1 VFKNILVGIDAS
13 EHARNT
19 QAYAFYLARRFD
31 ATVTGLHV
39 VDIVSI
45 EGPFLHD
52 ISGSFGLEP
61 YLDLSFKMRE
71 ALTARGN
78 ALLETFANDARGE
91 NLRVETIL
99 DLGIVAN
106 VICERARSADL
117 LSIGHRGI
125 NERFS
130 TGLLGSTAESV
141 TRKCARPVLI
151 SPMAFR
157 EPRRAVLAYDASE
170 RASNAMRHAAEFCGE
185 LKIPLTV
192 VTVARDAKIGE
203 RSLKEARGY
212 FRAHSGQVDYELLS
226 GHVHEALVAYLKD
239 SDADLLFIGAYGHS
253 RIIEMVLGST
263 TEYVLRNVS
272 CPVFLSR

>member
-1 VFKNILVGIDAS
+1 MFKNILVGIDAS
-13 EHARNT
+13 EHSRNAQT
-19 QAYAFYLARRFD
+19 YACYLARRFD
-31 ATVTGLHV
+31 ATLTGLHV

-78 ALLETFANDARGE
+78 ALLESFENAAKAE
-91 NLRVETIL
+91 NLRVETVL
-99 DLGIVAN
+99 DLGVVAN
-106 VICERARSADL
+106 VICDHARQADL
-117 LSIGHRGI
+117 LIIGHRGM

-141 TRKCARPVLI
+141 ARKCSQPLFITPAG
-151 SPMAFR
+151 FR
-157 EPRRAVLAYDASE
+157 EIRSAVLAYDGSE
-170 RASNAMRHAAEFCGE
+170 RASKAMRHAAEFCGE

-192 VTVARDAKIGE
+192 ITVARDAKLGE
-203 RSLKEARGY
+203 RSLEEARGY
-212 FRAHSGQVDYELLS
+212 FRSHPGQVSFELLS
-226 GHVHEALVAYLKD
+226 GHTHEAIVAFLNR
-239 SDADLLFIGAYGHS
+239 SATDLLFIGAYGHS

-263 TEYVLRNVS
+263 TEYVLRNAA

>member
-13 EHARNT
+13 EHSRNT

-78 ALLETFANDARGE
+78 ALLEAFVNDAKAE

-117 LSIGHRGI
+117 LAIGHHGI

-130 TGLLGSTAESV
+130 AGLLGSTAESV

-151 SPMAFR
+151 SRMAFR

-203 RSLKEARGY
+203 RSLNEARDY
-212 FRAHSGQVDYELLS
+212 FRAHSGQVDYQLLS
-226 GHVHEALVAYLKD
+226 GHVHETLVSYLKD
-239 SDADLLFIGAYGHS
+239 ISADLVFIGAYGHS

-272 CPVFLSR
+272 GPVFLSR

>member
-1 VFKNILVGIDAS
+1 MFKNILIGIDAS
-13 EHARNT
+13 EHSRNT
-19 QAYAFYLARRFD
+19 QAYAFYLARRLG

-45 EGPFLHD
+45 EGPFIHD

-78 ALLETFANDARGE
+78 ALLAAFAADAQRE
-91 NLRVETIL
+91 NLPVETVL
-99 DLGIVAN
+99 DLGVVAN

-117 LSIGHRGI
+117 LAIGHRGI

-141 TRKCARPVLI
+141 TRKCARPLLI

-157 EPRRAVLAYDASE
+157 EINRAVLAYDGSE
-170 RASNAMRHAAEFCGE
+170 RASNAMRHAAELCGE
-185 LKIPLTV
+185 LKVPLTV
-192 VTVARDAKIGE
+192 VTVARDSKIGE
-203 RSLKEARGY
+203 RSLEEARNY
-212 FRAHSGQVDYELLS
+212 FRSYSGQISYELLS
-226 GHVHEALVAYLKD
+226 GHVHETIVDYLKQ
-239 SDADLLFIGAYGHS
+239 SAADLLFIGAYGHS

-263 TEYVLRNVS
+263 TEYVLRNAP
-272 CPVFLSR
+272 CAVFLSR

>member
-13 EHARNT
+13 EHSRNAQT
-19 QAYAFYLARRFD
+19 YACYLARRLN

-78 ALLETFANDARGE
+78 ALLEAFAAAAKAE
-91 NLRVETIL
+91 NLPVETVL
-99 DLGIVAN
+99 DLGVVAN
-106 VICERARSADL
+106 VICDRAKSADL
-117 LSIGHRGI
+117 LVIGHRGI

-141 TRKCARPVLI
+141 TRKCSRPVFI
-151 SPMAFR
+151 VPMGFR
-157 EPRRAVLAYDASE
+157 EIRRSVLAYDGSE
-170 RASNAMRHAAEFCGE
+170 RASKAMRHAAEFCDE

-192 VTVARDAKIGE
+192 ITVARDLKLGE
-203 RSLKEARGY
+203 RALDEARSY
-212 FRAHSGQVDYELLS
+212 FRSHPGQVDFELLS
-226 GHVHEALVAYLKD
+226 GHAHEAIVAFLNQ
-239 SDADLLFIGAYGHS
+239 SAADLLFIGAYGHS